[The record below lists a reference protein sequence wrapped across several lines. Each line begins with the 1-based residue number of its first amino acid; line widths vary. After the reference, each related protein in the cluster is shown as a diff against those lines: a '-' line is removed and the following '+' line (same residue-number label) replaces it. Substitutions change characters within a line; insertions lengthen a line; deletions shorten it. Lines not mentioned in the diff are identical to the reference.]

1 MPIQGQRISMRMIG
15 LLTASVFLACPVLHA
30 NNYKGAE
37 YRTKASYTYGRF
49 ETRMKSTQREGVLS
63 SFFTYHEIV
72 TGNDWNEIDIEIL
85 GRYQDDI
92 QYNTITPGQTN
103 HVSHHNCGFNPH
115 LDFHVYGI
123 EWTPE
128 YVAWFIDSVEV
139 YRQSGAHI
147 ATLVNDQKVMMNIWN
162 PIYDSWVGK
171 WNEAVLP
178 AFAYYDWVSYAAYT
192 PGAGSVGTGNN
203 FTPQW
208 RDDLDSWDQTR
219 WEKGAHTFTGNQ
231 CDFVPD
237 NIIFKD
243 GVMILCLTKND
254 ALGYTDLYPPSIM
267 SARTESNT
275 IRILFTEEVDKTSA
289 EDISNYTVIG
299 AAFSSARLL
308 DDLKT
313 VVLSVD
319 YSDSVSILAVQGI
332 KDRFLP
338 ANAMSLHAPTLI
350 RQKHLTL
357 PIKINV
363 GGPAYGQF
371 LPDQLWNDTTEYGYM
386 DLLRTASYPNITF
399 NGTDGEIF
407 KTDRSGLAKYRI
419 RVPNGN
425 YAVTLMMA
433 ENYWTEAGKR
443 IMDIWVQGKLVEKNL
458 DLFQRVGKS
467 IPYQKTVVDVAVPD
481 GVLDIHFSGVIDYP
495 LINGITVLWLGTGVN
510 RNDVKLPERFFL
522 GQNYPNPFNGS
533 TIISY
538 SLPIEDRLTLKVFD
552 LLGRVVDQKDLGVQ
566 GPGSHSFS
574 WSPERGAGGLSSG
587 IYFYTIVGMQGGQV
601 EKMLLLR

>member
-1 MPIQGQRISMRMIG
+1 MGKIYYI
-15 LLTASVFLACPVLHA
+15 LLAMCLPSLLAA
-30 NNYKGAE
+30 NIYKGAE
-37 YRTKASYTYGRF
+37 YRTKAAYTYGRF

-72 TGNDWNEIDIEIL
+72 TVNDWNEIDIEIL
-85 GRYQDDI
+85 GRYQDDV

-147 ATLVNDQKVMMNIWN
+147 ATLVNDQKIMMNIWN
-162 PIYDSWVGK
+162 PIYDSWAGT
-171 WNEAVLP
+171 WNESVLP

-208 RDDLDSWDQTR
+208 RDDFDGWDQTR
-219 WEKGAHTFTGNQ
+219 WEKGAHTFSGNQ

-237 NIIFKD
+237 NVIFKD
-243 GVMILCLTKND
+243 GVMILCLTKD
-254 ALGYTDLYPPSIM
+254 GALGYTDLTPPTIV
-267 SARTESNT
+267 SARTENNT
-275 IRILFTEEVDKTSA
+275 VRILFTEEIDKLSA
-289 EDISNYTVIG
+289 EDLSHYTIVG
-299 AAFSSARLL
+299 AMLSSARLL

-319 YSDSVSILAVQGI
+319 NSDSVSIVAVQGV

-338 ANAMSLHAPTLI
+338 ANVMSLRAPTLI

-363 GGPAYGQF
+363 GGPAYGEF

-386 DLLRTASYPNITF
+386 DSYGTGAYPNITF
-399 NGTDGEIF
+399 SGSDGEIF
-407 KTDRSGLAKYRI
+407 KTDRNGLAKYRI
-419 RVPNGN
+419 RVPSGN

-433 ENYWTEAGKR
+433 ENYWTDVGKR
-443 IMDIWVQGKLVEKNL
+443 IMDIWVQGKLVETNL
-458 DLFQRVGKS
+458 DLFQRVGRGK
-467 IPYQKTVVDVAVPD
+467 PYQKTVVNVAVPD
-481 GVLDIHFSGVIDYP
+481 GILDIHFSGLIDTPVID
-495 LINGITVLWLGTGVN
+495 GISVLSLGTGVN
-510 RNDVKLPERFFL
+510 QNKFDLPERFFL

-538 SLPIEDRLTLKVFD
+538 SLPIEDRLTLKIFD
-552 LLGRVVDQKDLGVQ
+552 VLGRVVDQKDLGVQ
-566 GPGSHSFS
+566 RAGLHSFS
-574 WSPERGAGGLSSG
+574 WSPRESAGEISSG
-587 IYFYTIVGMQGGQV
+587 VYFYTIVGKQQSEV
-601 EKMLLLR
+601 EKMVLLR

>member
-1 MPIQGQRISMRMIG
+1 MRIFYYMFLVMFLPS
-15 LLTASVFLACPVLHA
+15 LLAA
-30 NNYKGAE
+30 NIYKGAE
-37 YRTKASYTYGRF
+37 YRTKTAYTYGRF

-72 TGNDWNEIDIEIL
+72 TANDWNEIDIEIL
-85 GRYQDDI
+85 GRYQDDV

-123 EWTPE
+123 EWTPD

-139 YRQSGAHI
+139 YRQSGSHI
-147 ATLVNDQKVMMNIWN
+147 ATLVNDQKIMMNIWN
-162 PIYDSWVGK
+162 PSADSWAGK

-178 AFAYYDWVSYAAYT
+178 AFAYYDWVSYASYT

-208 RDDLDSWDQTR
+208 RDDMNSWDQTR
-219 WEKGAHTFTGNQ
+219 WEKGAHTFSGNQ

-254 ALGYTDLYPPSIM
+254 ALGYTDLNPPTII
-267 SARTESNT
+267 SARTENNT
-275 IRILFTEEVDKTSA
+275 VRILLSEEVDKTSA
-289 EDISNYTVIG
+289 EDLSHYTVIG

-319 YSDSVSILAVQGI
+319 NSDSVSIVMVQGI
-332 KDRFLP
+332 KDKFVP
-338 ANAMSLHAPTLI
+338 PNAMSQRAPTLI
-350 RQKHLTL
+350 RQKHLTP
-357 PIKINV
+357 PIKINT
-363 GGPAYGQF
+363 GGSGYGEF
-371 LPDQLWNDTTEYGYM
+371 LPDQVWSDTTEYGYM
-386 DLLRTASYPNITF
+386 DSWGAGSYPNTSYS
-399 NGTDGEIF
+399 GTDGEIF
-407 KTDRSGLAKYRI
+407 KTDRYGLAKYRI
-419 RVPNGN
+419 RVPNGY

-433 ENYWTEAGKR
+433 ENYWTTTGKR
-443 IMDIWVQGKLVEKNL
+443 IMDIWVQGKLVEKDL
-458 DLFQRVGKS
+458 DLFQRVGISK
-467 IPYQKTVVDVAVPD
+467 PYQKTVVNVAVVD
-481 GVLDIHFSGVIDYP
+481 GILDIHFSGVIDNP
-495 LINGITVLWLGTGVN
+495 LINGISLLQLGTGVN
-510 RNDVKLPERFFL
+510 KNDVDLPEHFSL

-538 SLPIEDRLTLKVFD
+538 SLPSEDRVTFKVFNII
-552 LLGRVVDQKDLGVQ
+552 GCIVDQKYLGVQ
-566 GPGSHSFS
+566 GPGRHSFS
-574 WSPERGAGGLSSG
+574 WSSEKSDGEFSSG
-587 IYFYTIVGMQGGQV
+587 VYFYSITGKQGHQV
-601 EKMLLLR
+601 KKMILLR